1 MHTKFVT
8 TLIDH
13 DCPDDKNEKNC
24 ALRKYLK
31 EKPLLFKTSK
41 QDKTLLTPTA
51 EPYRLA
57 RAEYIQAIEK
67 MNSICRD
74 CLEGKSK

>member
-8 TLIDH
+8 PLIDH

-24 ALRKYLK
+24 ALRKWIKK
-31 EKPLLFKTSK
+31 ENLFKIAK
-41 QDKTLLTPTA
+41 NDKTMLIPTA
-51 EPYRLA
+51 ELYRLA
-57 RAEYIQAIEK
+57 RAEYVHAIET

>member
-8 TLIDH
+8 PLIDH
-13 DCPDDKNEKNC
+13 DCPDGKNEKNC

-31 EKPLLFKTSK
+31 EKPLLFKKSK
-41 QDKTLLTPTA
+41 KDKTMLIPTT
-51 EPYRLA
+51 ELYRLA
-57 RAEYIQAIEK
+57 RAEYIHAIEN